1 MPTLTRSDAE
11 DILFREARL
20 LDDRRYREWIE
31 LFSVEAA
38 YWIPCNGE
46 GGDPDREIS
55 LVYDD
60 VPKLKDRIE
69 RLLSGLA
76 HAQSP
81 PSKTKRLV
89 SNIEIES
96 STGNTVT
103 VLSGFMLYELRHG
116 KERMFAGRYEHRL
129 RLVHNDWK
137 IVRKKVV
144 LVNNDEV
151 IDNLTFIV

>member
-1 MPTLTRSDAE
+1 MTNLRRSDAE
-11 DILFREARL
+11 DILFRESRL

-31 LFSVEAA
+31 LLAVEAT

-46 GGDPDREIS
+46 GRDPDREIS

-60 VPKLKDRIE
+60 LPKLKDRIE
-69 RLLSGLA
+69 RLLSGMA
-76 HAQSP
+76 HAQNP

-96 STGNTVT
+96 STGNSVT
-103 VLSGFMLYELRHG
+103 VLSGFILYELRRG
-116 KERMFAGRYEHRL
+116 KERVFAGRYEHRL
-129 RLVHNDWK
+129 RLVDNDWK
-137 IVRKKVV
+137 IVSKKVV

>member
-1 MPTLTRSDAE
+1 MESIDVRGCPAAATSGPIAHCPNRMRGTRAMTTLSRSDAE

-20 LDDRRYREWIE
+20 LDERRYRQWLE
-31 LFSVEAA
+31 LFSAEAT

-60 VPKLKDRIE
+60 EPKLKDRIE

-103 VLSGFMLYELRHG
+103 VLSGFILYE
-116 KERMFAGRYEHRL
+116 
-129 RLVHNDWK
+129 
-137 IVRKKVV
+137 
-144 LVNNDEV
+144 
-151 IDNLTFIV
+151 